1 MTSCSS
7 RLATT
12 TRSNP
17 PGTRTAQGFAT
28 ARKEV
33 AGLPRARLPRE
44 AGADKRLSRCAAT
57 RQSRCALLASARAAQ
72 QNTDVAD
79 RDPYAAVV
87 AELTAPADFAPEPES
102 VPWTDD
108 RVPQARL
115 MSHGPF
121 AGDPAAIAVL
131 KQRESDDRRLYAV
144 SFDDPRGNRWF
155 WLVAAG
161 RARRDGV
168 GRPWRGRR

>member
-1 MTSCSS
+1 M
-7 RLATT
+7 
-12 TRSNP
+12 
-17 PGTRTAQGFAT
+17 
-28 ARKEV
+28 
-33 AGLPRARLPRE
+33 
-44 AGADKRLSRCAAT
+44 

-87 AELTAPADFAPEPES
+87 AELTAPADFAPEPEP

-131 KQRESDDRRLYAV
+131 KQRDSDDRRLYAV

-155 WLVAAG
+155 WLVAAELG
-161 RARRDGV
+161 EMGWVAHGVAGGSDGPARRSRARRASRVPSV
-168 GRPWRGRR
+168 GLGPMAESLWAVGW